1 MIIHEILR
9 FFVFLYKT
17 TNLRKDKLLFVIF
30 LNVFHFHK
38 NINSLLQPLIIQQ
51 NLHHKNTF
59 EIKIINIKD
68 NVSIENSIIG
78 IPPLKPLI
86 FFDMTVIDLFL
97 PPDNTL

>member
-1 MIIHEILR
+1 MFYIKQLIRERQIVVCH
-9 FFVFLYKT
+9 
-17 TNLRKDKLLFVIF
+17 IF
-30 LNVFHFHK
+30 EYISFHK

-78 IPPLKPLI
+78 IRPLKPLI

>member
-1 MIIHEILR
+1 VKGQIVVCH
-9 FFVFLYKT
+9 
-17 TNLRKDKLLFVIF
+17 IF
-30 LNVFHFHK
+30 EYISFHK

-78 IPPLKPLI
+78 IPPLKLI